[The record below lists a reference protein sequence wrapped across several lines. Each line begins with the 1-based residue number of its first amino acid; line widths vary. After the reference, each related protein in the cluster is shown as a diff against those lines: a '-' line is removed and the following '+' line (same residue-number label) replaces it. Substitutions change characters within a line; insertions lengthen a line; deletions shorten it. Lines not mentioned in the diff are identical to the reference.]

1 MEATARKTRGAELSF
16 WARLSVVAFLALV
29 AASINSKLAPAVA
42 EGLLTS
48 TSCQVAPWSSERCNL
63 PAPADQLDLRG
74 RIQGRKGGHRLRGD
88 RGGCGRGL
96 ASLNLCL
103 GGNMLQS
110 LL

>member
-63 PAPADQLDLRG
+63 PAALIVQRTEVLQTSVACPPG
-74 RIQGRKGGHRLRGD
+74 RINWTFAGEFKAGK
-88 RGGCGRGL
+88 
-96 ASLNLCL
+96 AA
-103 GGNMLQS
+103 
-110 LL
+110 